1 MDENEQSARDAERQ
15 VEADESNRAIRP
27 LLQPPGNQ
35 LPHRITNFFI
45 DNILRPDFG
54 RRKEGS
60 ITRDE
65 GNLRARENHSP
76 TAPGAGQVGSTVP
89 TEGTSTPHPGNE
101 GRKEEIATETPLKP
115 RGENG
120 DQCLSSDSDSSQA
133 NSNAPANQPMLWPAW
148 VYCTRYSDRPSSGPR
163 SRKPKKK
170 SPSKED
176 KRPRTAFTAE
186 QLQRLKA
193 EFQTNRY
200 LTEQRRQS
208 LAQEL
213 GLNES
218 QIKIWFQNKRA
229 KIKKASGSK
238 NILALHL
245 MAQGLYNHSTTSTSK
260 EDKSDSD

>member
-1 MDENEQSARDAERQ
+1 MDENEQSARDADRQ
-15 VEADESNRAIRP
+15 AAADESNRDIRP
-27 LLQPPGNQ
+27 VLQAPGNAQ

-54 RRKEGS
+54 RKKETNVIQNESNVG
-60 ITRDE
+60 
-65 GNLRARENHSP
+65 GREMHSP

-89 TEGTSTPHPGNE
+89 TEGASTPHAGSAGKINE
-101 GRKEEIATETPLKP
+101 IPADEPLKF
-115 RGENG
+115 RGENK
-120 DQCLSSDSDSSQA
+120 DQCVSSDSDSSQTS
-133 NSNAPANQPMLWPAW
+133 SNMSANQPMLWPAW

-163 SRKPKKK
+163 TRKPKMK
-170 SPSKED
+170 SASKED

-229 KIKKASGSK
+229 KIKKASGTK
-238 NILALHL
+238 NALALHL
-245 MAQGLYNHSTTSTSK
+245 MAQGLYNHATTTK
-260 EDKSDSD
+260 DDKSESD